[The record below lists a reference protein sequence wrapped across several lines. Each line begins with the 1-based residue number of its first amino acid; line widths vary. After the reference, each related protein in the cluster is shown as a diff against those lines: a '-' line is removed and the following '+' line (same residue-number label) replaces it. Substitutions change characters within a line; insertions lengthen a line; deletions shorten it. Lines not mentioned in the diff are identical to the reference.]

1 VPLALHDIDDAERFV
16 GSIVGR
22 SGLKLSWDARE
33 DLEQFLLT
41 TAWEISLTFEPR
53 RSSVGFS
60 TYCGTILRR
69 RTHDWVRQKN
79 GRTKWQF
86 RNPDGS
92 LRIHEREPRPRL
104 VPFDDS
110 ARDRLEQSLAEGDGD
125 REAGGDLSFA
135 GLDSDGNRPRLSDY
149 EALGLEPPR

>member
-41 TAWEISLTFEPR
+41 TAWEISLTFEPK

-60 TYCGTILRR
+60 TYAGTILRR
-69 RTHDWVRQKN
+69 RVVDWQRKSAG
-79 GRTKWQF
+79 GRTVWKF
-86 RNPDGS
+86 KDRTHIRERPVLLSIDNEFPGDS
-92 LRIHEREPRPRL
+92 LGNALATRGGDTE
-104 VPFDDS
+104 
-110 ARDRLEQSLAEGDGD
+110 ADRLTDGGGLFGD
-125 REAGGDLSFA
+125 RDQRRVGDL
-135 GLDSDGNRPRLSDY
+135 
-149 EALGLEPPR
+149 EALGHSEA